1 MDKAAESVRNAI
13 MNGIDLIREGAGID
27 ITSATFIIQI
37 CATLFLFLIVRFKCW
52 NIVTNFLENRN
63 KSVQASLD
71 KKLEAEAE
79 IEKLL
84 KESSNILTDAKREAN
99 EVLIDARSLANKEKE
114 KIVTDAKL
122 EANRIL
128 ENANQQI
135 EQNRKD
141 LEEDIKNEIVEVAYL
156 LSEKI
161 TKSHI
166 DRTKDQELVNE
177 FLKEELAND

>member
-79 IEKLL
+79 TEKLL
-84 KESSNILTDAKREAN
+84 KESSNILKDAKHEAN
-99 EVLIDARSLANKEKE
+99 EVLLDARNLANKEKE

>member
-71 KKLEAEAE
+71 KKLEAEVE
-79 IEKLL
+79 TEKLL

>member
-79 IEKLL
+79 TEKLL
-84 KESSNILTDAKREAN
+84 KESNNILTDAKREAN

>member
-79 IEKLL
+79 TERVSIRVR
-84 KESSNILTDAKREAN
+84 AKR
-99 EVLIDARSLANKEKE
+99 
-114 KIVTDAKL
+114 
-122 EANRIL
+122 
-128 ENANQQI
+128 
-135 EQNRKD
+135 RKVNFFIF
-141 LEEDIKNEIVEVAYL
+141 LPPYQACWKA
-156 LSEKI
+156 S
-161 TKSHI
+161 S
-166 DRTKDQELVNE
+166 RLVPV
-177 FLKEELAND
+177 KY